1 MLKRVVCSQPQFRTV
16 LYAREYEI
24 AAHDTLPGV
33 SVGVFRYCDLP
44 PERRSKVFNLLRLLF
59 PFLAKRFLLTL
70 IQAEN
75 NYVNIVY
82 TRKRANRYGLRI
94 SLERVMR
101 PVKPLG
107 DYHIL
112 ELVEKA
118 DI

>member
-1 MLKRVVCSQPQFRTV
+1 MLKKVVCGRHFRTV
-16 LYAREYEI
+16 LYSRDYEVAAR
-24 AAHDTLPGV
+24 DMLPGL

-44 PERRSKVFNLLRLLF
+44 AEHRPKIFNLLHLLF

-70 IQAEN
+70 IRTEN
-75 NYVNIVY
+75 SYINVVY
-82 TRKRANRYGLRI
+82 TRKRNNRYNLRI
-94 SLERVMR
+94 SLERVAR

-118 DI
+118 EI